1 MIKTLHI
8 ITVVISISLFVGRG
22 LWLYALKNNLS
33 ARWIKIL
40 PHVNDTVLLI
50 TGILL
55 AVQLQQYPLV
65 HDWLTVKIICLL
77 IYIGLGFSAM
87 KWHKSTKAGLLS
99 WVCAIIVFVYMV
111 SVAITKTPYGIF
123 G

>member
-8 ITVVISISLFVGRG
+8 TTVVISLSLFIGRG
-22 LWLYALKNNLS
+22 IWLYALKNDLT

-50 TGILL
+50 TGITL
-55 AVQLQQYPLV
+55 AIQLQQYPLV
-65 HDWLTVKIICLL
+65 LSWLTVKIVCLL

-87 KWHKSTKAGLLS
+87 KWHRKTKIGLLNWLIAIVVFSFMISVALNRHPAGL
-99 WVCAIIVFVYMV
+99 FM
-111 SVAITKTPYGIF
+111 
-123 G
+123 